1 MTRYVQKGE
10 AVDYRPT
17 ENVAAGDVIVQGSLV
32 GVARLDIEAGTL
44 GSLAVV
50 GVFDAPKAFGDI
62 AVGTPLYWDAE
73 NKQASV
79 TQSGKQYLGKSVA
92 FAADND
98 EVVRVLLN
106 APYVAV

>member
-50 GVFDAPKAFGDI
+50 GVFDAPKAFGEI

-73 NKQASV
+73 NKQA
-79 TQSGKQYLGKSVA
+79 
-92 FAADND
+92 ADHTCIT
-98 EVVRVLLN
+98 
-106 APYVAV
+106 

>member
-50 GVFDAPKAFGDI
+50 GVFDAPKAFGEI

-106 APYVAV
+106 APYVSV

>member
-10 AVDYRPT
+10 AVDDRPT

-50 GVFDAPKAFGDI
+50 GVFDAPKAFGEI

>member
-17 ENVAAGDVIVQGSLV
+17 EAVAAGDVIVQGSLV

-50 GVFDAPKAFGDI
+50 GVFDAPKAFGEI

>member
-10 AVDYRPT
+10 AVDYRPA
-17 ENVAAGDVIVQGSLV
+17 EAVAAGDVIVQGSLV

-50 GVFDAPKAFGDI
+50 GIFDAPKAFGEI
-62 AVGTPLYWDAE
+62 EVGTPLYWDAE

>member
-17 ENVAAGDVIVQGSLV
+17 KNVAAGDVIVQGSLV

-50 GVFDAPKAFGDI
+50 GVFDAPKAFGEI

>member
-50 GVFDAPKAFGDI
+50 GVFDAPKAFGEI

-106 APYVAV
+106 APYVTV

>member
-17 ENVAAGDVIVQGSLV
+17 EAVAAGDVIVQGSLV
-32 GVARLDIEAGTL
+32 DVARLDIEAGTL

-50 GVFDAPKAFGDI
+50 GVLDVPKGTGAI
-62 AVGTPLYWDAE
+62 AVGTPLYWDAT
-73 NKQASV
+73 NKVATA
-79 TQSGKQYLGKSVA
+79 TQSGNQYLGKSVQVA
-92 FAADND
+92 ESGD

>member
-50 GVFDAPKAFGDI
+50 GVFDAPKAFGEI
-62 AVGTPLYWDAE
+62 VAGTPLYWDAE

>member
-17 ENVAAGDVIVQGSLV
+17 EAVAAGDVIVQGSLV

-50 GVFDAPKAFGDI
+50 GVFDAPKAFGEI
-62 AVGTPLYWDAE
+62 EVGTPLYWDAE

>member
-50 GVFDAPKAFGDI
+50 GVFDAPTAFGEI

>member
-50 GVFDAPKAFGDI
+50 GVFDAPKAFGEI

-73 NKQASV
+73 NRQASV

>member
-1 MTRYVQKGE
+1 MTCYVQKGE
-10 AVDYRPT
+10 AVDYSPN
-17 ENVAAGDVIVQGSLV
+17 ENIDAGDVVVQGSLL
-32 GVARLDIEAGTL
+32 GVARLNIKAGTT

-50 GVFDAPKAFGDI
+50 GVFDAPKAFGEI

-79 TQSGKQYLGKSVA
+79 IQSGKQYLGKSVA

-98 EVVRVLLN
+98 KVVRFLIN
-106 APYVAV
+106 APYVAI